1 MHKSKQ
7 STSLNLIDC
16 HYQVTQKVTFCKL
29 FYSKDME
36 GTEWKLCTHVYD
48 IDLYIN

>member
-1 MHKSKQ
+1 MHESKQ
-7 STSLNLIDC
+7 NTSQNLIDC

-36 GTEWKLCTHVYD
+36 GDGMETLHTC
-48 IDLYIN
+48 L